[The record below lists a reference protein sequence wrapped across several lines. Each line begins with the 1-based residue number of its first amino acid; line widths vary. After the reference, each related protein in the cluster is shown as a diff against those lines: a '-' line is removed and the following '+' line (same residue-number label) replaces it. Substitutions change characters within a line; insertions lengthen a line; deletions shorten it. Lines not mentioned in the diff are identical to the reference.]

1 MADKLYS
8 DLNKGAWISATA
20 YTVGDFVSHG
30 GSSYTCIANSTNNE
44 PPNATYWALLAS
56 KGDQGIQG
64 ETGATGATGPQGEQ
78 GIQGIQGIQGE
89 QGTQGEQGVQG
100 IPGVEWQGEWSS
112 ATEYVARDVVYRLGS
127 SYICILT
134 NTNQEPPNATYWELV
149 AQKGIDGEGAGD
161 VVGPASSTTD
171 RVATFD
177 GITGKLLKDGGKTI
191 SEIEAASLPA
201 STTQDGVPDGTN
213 YKQYSATEQTKLS
226 GIETAADVT
235 DAGNVGSSIQG
246 ADAKTTMADADKVA
260 IIDTEASNVLKTLS
274 WAYVKSILKTYFD
287 SLTTTFTNKRIEPR
301 IVTAASYTTDT
312 GTSLSVAD
320 CDVFQVT
327 AQAGALKF
335 NNPGGTPVAGQ
346 KLIIRVKDN
355 GTARALTYDTQFRAS
370 TDLAL
375 PTTTVVN
382 KTLYMGFIFNTIDTK
397 WDLLAV
403 LNNF

>member
-8 DLNKGAWISATA
+8 ELNKGAWSSATA
-20 YTVGDFVSHG
+20 YTVGDFVSHN
-30 GSSYTCIANSTNNE
+30 GSSYTCISNSTNHE

-56 KGDQGIQG
+56 KGDTGDQGIQG
-64 ETGATGATGPQGEQ
+64 ETGITGPQGTQ

-89 QGTQGEQGVQG
+89 QGTQGNQGIQG
-100 IPGVEWQGEWSS
+100 IPGVEWQGDWNS

-149 AQKGIDGEGAGD
+149 AQKGIDGEGSGD
-161 VVGPASSTTD
+161 VVGPASSTTN

-191 SEIEAASLPA
+191 AEIEAASLPS
-201 STTQDGVPDGTN
+201 STTQDGIPDGTT
-213 YKQYSATEQTKLS
+213 YKQYSATEKTKLS

-235 DAGNVGSSIQG
+235 DASNVGSSIHG
-246 ADAKTTMADADKVA
+246 ATAKTTMADTDKMA

-287 SLTTTFTNKRIEPR
+287 SLSTTFTNKRIEPR
-301 IVTAASYTTDT
+301 IVTATSYTTDT
-312 GTSLSVAD
+312 GTSLSVATAD
-320 CDVFQVT
+320 EFDVT

-335 NNPGGTPVAGQ
+335 NNPLGTPVNGQ
-346 KLIIRVKDN
+346 KLVIRIKDN

-375 PTTTVVN
+375 PTTTVLS
-382 KTLYMGFIFNTIDTK
+382 KTLYMGFIFNSADTK
-397 WDLLAV
+397 WDMLFA